1 MALNLCG
8 RFYLSAR
15 RLMIVESDKGNSES
29 AVVVVQIPSSSCISS
44 DHIQDIQIQDKVAL
58 MRKVLL

>member
-1 MALNLCG
+1 
-8 RFYLSAR
+8 
-15 RLMIVESDKGNSES
+15 MIVESDKGNSES